1 MYRPRSAAAVCAP
14 ARPPPALA
22 GIAHESLA
30 LPSGEDHFC
39 PPKAS
44 AEPQRRSGMFYFT
57 LTNVGG
63 IACDADILL
72 VGGCRVKAPRNSS
85 LWI

>member
-1 MYRPRSAAAVCAP
+1 MSAKSICRAAAAVATAASSPAAAASPPTLDARVTACATGQIG
-14 ARPPPALA
+14 ART
-22 GIAHESLA
+22 SW
-30 LPSGEDHFC
+30 F
-39 PPKAS
+39 
-44 AEPQRRSGMFYFT
+44 SGMFYFT